1 MPEPTSC
8 AGCCV
13 RTGTYCDRCD
23 LLVGLPGLHV
33 IKVVDGADLFDR
45 DGGVAAS
52 ASGLPSVWG
61 DRHQRWPAHGG
72 VGRCAV
78 FWSAGWGVVAE
89 TDLAVPRSCLFRQI
103 LHRAR
108 RADLPA
114 AGLVDDPSVLVG
126 DRTAAGRA
134 CLGARSGS
142 AARDDMADSVAQHP
156 AAAGATG

>member
-33 IKVVDGADLFDR
+33 IKVVEGADSLTVTVESPPAPAGCPVCGVIATS
-45 DGGVAAS
+45 GGRRTVVLVDA
-52 ASGLPSVWG
+52 PCF
-61 DRHQRWPAHGG
+61 
-72 VGRCAV
+72 GRPVRVLWRKRTWRCR
-78 FWSAGWGVVAE
+78 E
-89 TDLAVPRSCLFRQI
+89 SCLFRQI
-103 LHRAR
+103 VHRAR

-126 DRTAAGRA
+126 DRTAPGRA
-134 CLGARSGS
+134 CLGPRSGS
-142 AARDDMADSVAQHP
+142 AARDDVDSVAQHP
-156 AAAGATG
+156 AAAGAAG